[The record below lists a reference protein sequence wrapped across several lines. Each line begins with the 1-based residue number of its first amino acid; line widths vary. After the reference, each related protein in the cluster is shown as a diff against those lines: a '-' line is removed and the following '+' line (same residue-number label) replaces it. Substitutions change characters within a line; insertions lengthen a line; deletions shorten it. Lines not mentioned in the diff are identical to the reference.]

1 VVNGWNLSGDSFHA
15 DEDGYFWYHSRTD
28 DMIVSSGYN
37 ISGQEIEEVLLGHP
51 SVGEC
56 AVVGVPHSDRG
67 HIVKAFIV
75 LRKGENGSDD
85 LSRAIQDFVR
95 EAIAPYKYPRAVE
108 FIDELP
114 KTQTGKVNRAML
126 RARG

>member
-1 VVNGWNLSGDSFHA
+1 MGRHRAQPDTS
-15 DEDGYFWYHSRTD
+15 SRSPRAPFSALK
-28 DMIVSSGYN
+28 SS
-37 ISGQEIEEVLLGHP
+37 ISGQEIEEVLLEHP

-56 AVVGVPHSDRG
+56 AVVGVAHRDRG

-75 LRKGENGSDD
+75 LRKGENGGDD
-85 LSRAIQDFVR
+85 LSRAIQDFVKKS
-95 EAIAPYKYPRAVE
+95 IVLYKYPRAVE
-108 FIDELP
+108 FVDELP